1 MPAYLRSNI
10 GAPPL
15 PPIRRCSRREGGSPR
30 AYRQCRSANPRPREP
45 CISSPLGT
53 IVVCCFSS
61 VTQSAAEAEKREGLG
76 ASRTKGYRT
85 TGWRRRGSKGRRERE
100 NAVGECRCWE
110 REGGEREMSYAT
122 MVRERA
128 AARLLVVEGWRGKR
142 LLPQTFV
149 QSLSHW
155 LATLFEHH
163 HESTDDVGVGI
174 FCRFCDFFLQ
184 GAS

>member
-1 MPAYLRSNI
+1 V
-10 GAPPL
+10 
-15 PPIRRCSRREGGSPR
+15 
-30 AYRQCRSANPRPREP
+30 
-45 CISSPLGT
+45 LG
-53 IVVCCFSS
+53 
-61 VTQSAAEAEKREGLG
+61 E
-76 ASRTKGYRT
+76 
-85 TGWRRRGSKGRRERE
+85 RG
-100 NAVGECRCWE
+100 
-110 REGGEREMSYAT
+110 GGEREMSYAT